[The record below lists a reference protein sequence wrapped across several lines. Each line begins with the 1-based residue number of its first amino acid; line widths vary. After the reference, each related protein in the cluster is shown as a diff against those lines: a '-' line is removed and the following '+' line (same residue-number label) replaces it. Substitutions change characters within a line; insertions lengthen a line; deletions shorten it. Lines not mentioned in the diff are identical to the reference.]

1 MRNITLATL
10 FFGLLFSCSNHA
22 DIPVWEITKEDGPK
36 SYLIGTI
43 DYMDKSFKN
52 DREITLSAVKSVG
65 RSLEFVDAS
74 FKKDKEIVLEAVKQ
88 AGDDALEFADKS
100 LRKDKDII
108 KASKQ
113 K

>member
-1 MRNITLATL
+1 
-10 FFGLLFSCSNHA
+10 
-22 DIPVWEITKEDGPK
+22 
-36 SYLIGTI
+36 
-43 DYMDKSFKN
+43 MDKSFKK

-65 RSLEFVDAS
+65 RSLEYVDAS
-74 FKKDKEIVLEAVKQ
+74 FNKDKEIDLEAVKQ
-88 AGDDALEFADKS
+88 AGEDALEFADKS